1 MTVTA
6 CYLTLVLAALLVRL
20 LMRYHRSHK
29 LYAWWGTGLL
39 FGMAASTR
47 DLVLSRTGYLAAGV
61 MGLVIWLFVSLFC
74 YRERAGAFFA
84 KTGILILIV
93 LAAFPV
99 TYSAVRLIP
108 PLYDD
113 PYLFELEAEPA
124 EWAIHKGDRAD
135 SENYITFPRFAY
147 CFDGKIFGDEHRV
160 LREFVDTFMAQ
171 ADTPAVVSEAAD
183 ASGTGGAK
191 EAAPAGTRTA
201 APAVKE
207 AFALTASADETAG
220 NPAET
225 AQADGAQTSEETAQA
240 AGQADAGASSGPVEE
255 EEGGDISNGRF
266 ALFQKYIAQ
275 WNLTGHELMGVP
287 LEDGSL
293 SVHAHNTYLQVIHDH
308 GLITGAVF
316 VLLGAATLVQMLRY
330 AYYHLYRL
338 RRRQEKRDEY
348 AALPLAVFVAFAAA
362 GLVEWLFHPCN
373 PMGFAV
379 MAALAPLLI
388 FKRKEK

>member
-1 MTVTA
+1 M
-6 CYLTLVLAALLVRL
+6 
-20 LMRYHRSHK
+20 
-29 LYAWWGTGLL
+29 
-39 FGMAASTR
+39 
-47 DLVLSRTGYLAAGV
+47 
-61 MGLVIWLFVSLFC
+61 
-74 YRERAGAFFA
+74 
-84 KTGILILIV
+84 
-93 LAAFPV
+93 
-99 TYSAVRLIP
+99 
-108 PLYDD
+108 
-113 PYLFELEAEPA
+113 
-124 EWAIHKGDRAD
+124 
-135 SENYITFPRFAY
+135 
-147 CFDGKIFGDEHRV
+147 
-160 LREFVDTFMAQ
+160 
-171 ADTPAVVSEAAD
+171 
-183 ASGTGGAK
+183 
-191 EAAPAGTRTA
+191 
-201 APAVKE
+201 
-207 AFALTASADETAG
+207 
-220 NPAET
+220 
-225 AQADGAQTSEETAQA
+225 
-240 AGQADAGASSGPVEE
+240 EE